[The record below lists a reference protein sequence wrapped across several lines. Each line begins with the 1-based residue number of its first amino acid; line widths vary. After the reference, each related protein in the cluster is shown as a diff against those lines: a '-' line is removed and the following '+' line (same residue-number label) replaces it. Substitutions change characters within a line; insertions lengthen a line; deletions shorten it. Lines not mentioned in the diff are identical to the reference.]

1 MDVWSGVLLLQPSMS
16 SARRDQYIDILLST
30 KDIRRCGNTVQYI
43 PSIQPNLQ
51 SKHVSFISIVD
62 CSKLWLIVLRAIP
75 KVKMLHWDKKGDLES
90 SLKRLCLGSVEY
102 TLHKLSNSVITHA
115 TCDFSYRENLKMGI
129 KSGMI
134 KSRSA
139 CETGIKAFEE
149 NNMDVL
155 FKGKWKSY
163 WKNLS

>member
-1 MDVWSGVLLLQPSMS
+1 MQL
-16 SARRDQYIDILLST
+16 
-30 KDIRRCGNTVQYI
+30 
-43 PSIQPNLQ
+43 
-51 SKHVSFISIVD
+51 
-62 CSKLWLIVLRAIP
+62 
-75 KVKMLHWDKKGDLES
+75 
-90 SLKRLCLGSVEY
+90 
-102 TLHKLSNSVITHA
+102 VIF
-115 TCDFSYRENLKMGI
+115 CYSENLKMGI